1 MNGVQFKRF
10 VFHKC
15 CKHEQIITAC
25 FDCNIFARWFF
36 LAPYCALY
44 SYLSFFYS
52 SYFTFFGNAHF
63 ATDRVVGEWLKR
75 CEKRTATT
83 EIEYER
89 KTTVFRINLVDVT
102 VRCYYD
108 ALFVPN
114 IRNEHF
120 VTCTMFCACLSKYNA
135 NARPTND
142 DGNVFVLNSINI
154 TTFSFFVCIFLF
166 HFCLHYLVAWLCSVG
181 LFFLLVLL
189 G

>member
-1 MNGVQFKRF
+1 MAFSLS
-10 VFHKC
+10 
-15 CKHEQIITAC
+15 A
-25 FDCNIFARWFF
+25 
-36 LAPYCALY
+36 
-44 SYLSFFYS
+44 LSFINAASTNRLLQLVSIVIFSRGGSFLRLTVLFIQIFLFSVLHILLS
-52 SYFTFFGNAHF
+52 SAMLISQPTVLSVNGSN
-63 ATDRVVGEWLKR
+63 DVK
-75 CEKRTATT
+75 KRTATT